1 MSFELVLKV
10 GLGHFATICAHWLT
24 DALLPKPSLG
34 RDASMNR
41 DVIGAGRLAGDKMA
55 VRDKND

>member
-1 MSFELVLKV
+1 MPFELVLKV
-10 GLGHFATICAHWLT
+10 ELGHFATICAHWLT

-41 DVIGAGRLAGDKMA
+41 DIRLAGDKMS